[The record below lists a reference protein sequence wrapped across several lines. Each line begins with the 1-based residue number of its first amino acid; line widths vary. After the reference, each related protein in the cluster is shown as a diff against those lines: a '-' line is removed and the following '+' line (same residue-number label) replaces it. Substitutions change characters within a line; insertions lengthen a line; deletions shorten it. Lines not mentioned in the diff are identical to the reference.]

1 MSDFHPTTSP
11 LARAL
16 LDPAKHVNFVE
27 GMVLGADDFS
37 QEFAHL
43 SGRHQWLSR
52 DALGHGTVSGL
63 RVRVAPNPGTGR
75 WEIVVDPGV
84 ALTPSGQWVRVARQ
98 QFADLADWIAGH
110 PEAFAAIDPNV
121 GMCTENL
128 RLMLEYRES
137 STDPVPVLGDMCRT
151 EQDLH
156 PSRITDD
163 FLLSLVYQTED
174 MPAPEPR
181 EEEALRAFVE
191 WLHGRIHL
199 AATSDPQHLSRIS
212 VFLDELRQVAA
223 SRVFPP
229 HADSPAPDSWGDP
242 YPTLTLSPVDAE
254 QFIRE
259 ALRVWIVELRDHWH
273 PARHSQHSGVLLAVV
288 RATITF
294 DAGQWRLIRAD
305 EQGPAVAWVEEDTR
319 PWLLHARMLQELVL
333 QQMKYIPPPGA
344 PPPADP
350 NVNPPGLPTQNV
362 HDGDLLTYDL
372 AGTQWVASPPV
383 VPPPGPGHTGQIATY
398 DGSRYL
404 PQPATG
410 LGIGGDVVGTLGFT
424 SLTSLQGR
432 PVNLH
437 GLQADQ
443 VLAYDGATWRPT
455 TPDPPPASV
464 QRPLDVADY
473 AILAAGLVPV
483 LGVGPV
489 VGTSNLRITAHHTI
503 APIGPGATYHH
514 LLEFTYNGHPQYY
527 AQAGALAP
535 ARGFIVKATLMTLAE
550 PLTSPALDQARD
562 AGLDA
567 FVAQPA
573 LAQCGSWWSS
583 LGSVTIAVEFISRLG
598 VVLRVT
604 TPSPPSLL
612 ADACLM
618 VEVSWCRHMHTIP

>member
-1 MSDFHPTTSP
+1 MSDFHPTTST

-16 LDPAKHVNFVE
+16 LDPAKHVNFAE
-27 GMVLGADDFS
+27 GMVLGADEFN

-43 SGRHQWLSR
+43 SGRDQWLAR

-75 WEIVVDPGV
+75 WEVVVDPGV

-98 QFADLADWIAGH
+98 QFADLADWIAAH

-137 STDPVPVLGDMCRT
+137 LTDPVPVLDDACRT
-151 EQDLH
+151 DQDLH

-163 FLLSLVYQTED
+163 FLLSLVYQSEN

-181 EEEALRAFVE
+181 EEEAVCAFVE
-191 WLHGRIHL
+191 WLHGRIHV
-199 AATSDPQHLSRIS
+199 AESSDPHHVSRIS

-229 HADSPAPDSWGDP
+229 HADSPSPDSWGEN

-254 QFIRE
+254 QFMRE
-259 ALRVWIVELRDHWH
+259 ALRVWIVEMRGLWH
-273 PARHSQHSGVLLAVV
+273 PARLSGSPGVLLAVV

-294 DAGQWRLIRAD
+294 DAGSWRLIRTD
-305 EQGPAVAWVEEDTR
+305 EQGPQRPPVGWVDESAR

-333 QQMKYIPPPGA
+333 QQMKFMPGNA
-344 PPPADP
+344 PAPGNPTP
-350 NVNPPGLPTQNV
+350 NAPGLPTQDVND
-362 HDGDLLTYDL
+362 HDLLTYE
-372 AGTQWVASPPV
+372 GSEWVARPPV
-383 VPPPGPGHTGQIATY
+383 VPPPGPGHIGHIATY
-398 DGSRYL
+398 NGSQFL
-404 PQPATG
+404 PQPSSG
-410 LGIGGDVVGTLGFT
+410 LGIGGDVVGTLGLT
-424 SLTSLQGR
+424 SITSLQGR
-432 PVNLH
+432 PVNLS

-473 AILAAGLVPV
+473 MILAAGQVPV

-489 VGTSNLRITAHHTI
+489 VGTSNLKVTAHHTLT
-503 APIGPGATYHH
+503 PVGPGATYHH
-514 LLEFTYNGHPQYY
+514 LVEFTYDLHQSYY
-527 AQAGALAP
+527 MQAAALAP

-550 PLTSPALDQARD
+550 PLMSPALDQARD

-567 FVAQPA
+567 FVAHPA
-573 LAQCGSWWSS
+573 LSQCGSWWSS
-583 LGSVTIAVEFISRLG
+583 LGSVTIALEFISRLG
-598 VVLRVT
+598 IVLRVT

-612 ADACLM
+612 ADAYLM
-618 VEVSWCRHMHTIP
+618 VEVSWCRHMRTIP